1 MPVVSAALMLYLAGS
16 GIALWRT
23 DASWP
28 VRIALALLWPIGP
41 VAFVL
46 TVSLLLAASVIA
58 FPIVGAIG
66 AAAALTWWWL
76 LA

>member
-1 MPVVSAALMLYLAGS
+1 MSVVTAAMVLYLVGAAV
-16 GIALWRT
+16 ALWRT

-28 VRIALALLWPIGP
+28 VRIALALVWPIGP

-46 TVSLLLAASVIA
+46 TVLLLLAASVIA

-66 AAAALTWWWL
+66 AAAALTGWL